1 MSVKKEFGSFHELL
15 ESSEL
20 PVLVDFYAPWCG
32 PCQLM
37 TGILDK
43 VSETMKDKVQ
53 IVKINTDNYPALATQ
68 YQITALPTLVLF
80 KDGAPVDRIEGVMQV
95 QPLCDRLT
103 DRLAIHA

>member
-1 MSVKKEFGSFHELL
+1 MSVKKQFGSFDELL
-15 ESSEL
+15 KSSEL

-53 IVKINTDNYPALATQ
+53 IVKINTDNYPDLASQ
-68 YQITALPTLVLF
+68 FKVYALPTLVLF
-80 KDGAPVDRIEGVMQV
+80 KDGAPVDRVEGVIQAD
-95 QPLCDRLT
+95 QLCDRL
-103 DRLAIHA
+103 AVHA

>member
-1 MSVKKEFGSFHELL
+1 MSVKKQFGSFDELL
-15 ESSEL
+15 GSSQL

-53 IVKINTDNYPALATQ
+53 IVKINTDNYPDLASQ
-68 YQITALPTLVLF
+68 YKVYALPTLVLF
-80 KDGAPVDRIEGVMQV
+80 KDGQPVDRVEGVIQADK
-95 QPLCDRLT
+95 LCERLSV
-103 DRLAIHA
+103 HA